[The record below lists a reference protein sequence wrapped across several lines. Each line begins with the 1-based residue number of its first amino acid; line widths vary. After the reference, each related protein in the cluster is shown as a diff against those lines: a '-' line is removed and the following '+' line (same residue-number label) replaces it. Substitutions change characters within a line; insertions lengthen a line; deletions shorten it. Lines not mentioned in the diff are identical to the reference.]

1 MILSRTY
8 DFLFV
13 HVPKTAGMAVSNDL
27 SRFTTDQD
35 LYLCE
40 PWDERNLRNARM
52 YNLSKHSTVD
62 EIRRAISAEEFDPL
76 FKFAFVRDPYAR
88 AYSLFRFLKYNFR
101 EWKRS
106 AIMDTFDTFDEFVA
120 SEFFQEPGPDRI
132 FEPQAFWLVDNNGRV
147 MIDRIARMEEL
158 ESELSDIYAAIG
170 LPPVEKV
177 KAVNVS
183 GRGSSLSRLAA
194 RLPIARRVR
203 GLVAAPKIVRTN
215 LPEIYRNDDT
225 RRVVAARYLRDFDLF
240 GYSSEMSNPGR
251 ERGPA
256 SLAN

>member
-27 SRFTTDQD
+27 SRFTTPRD
-35 LYLCE
+35 LHFCE
-40 PWDERNLRNARM
+40 PWDDLNLRNKAV
-52 YNLSKHSTVD
+52 YGLGKHSTAA
-62 EIRRAISAEEFDPL
+62 EIKRAIGEEEFDPL

-106 AIMDTFDTFDEFVA
+106 AIMDTFDTFDEFIA
-120 SEFFQEPGPDRI
+120 SEFFQESGPDRV
-132 FEPQAFWLVDNNGRV
+132 FESQTLWLVDDQEQLMVDHVGH
-147 MIDRIARMEEL
+147 MEEL
-158 ESELSDIYAAIG
+158 ESELSKIYAVIG

-183 GRGSSLSRLAA
+183 GRGSTLSRLAA
-194 RLPIARRVR
+194 RIPIAKTV
-203 GLVAAPKIVRTN
+203 GKLLVPPRIPRMN
-215 LPEIYRNDDT
+215 PGQIYANENT
-225 RRVVAARYLRDFDLF
+225 RRIVAARYARDFEMF
-240 GYSSEMSNPGR
+240 GYPKDISDDGAEPQAVNS
-251 ERGPA
+251 
-256 SLAN
+256 

>member
-52 YNLSKHSTVD
+52 YNLSKHSAAA

-106 AIMDTFDTFDEFVA
+106 AIMDTFDTFDQFVA

-132 FEPQAFWLVDNNGRV
+132 FEPQVLWLVNEQGQLMVDRV
-147 MIDRIARMEEL
+147 AHMEDID
-158 ESELSDIYAAIG
+158 SELSEIYAKIG

-177 KAVNVS
+177 KPVNVS

-203 GLVAAPKIVRTN
+203 GLVAPPKIVRTN
-215 LPEIYRNDDT
+215 LSEIYGNEDT
-225 RRVVAARYLRDFDLF
+225 RSIVAARYLRDFDLF
-240 GYSSEMSNPGR
+240 GYSSKMSDPGGDPR
-251 ERGPA
+251 AA